1 MKQFTKLSKNTSLI
15 RPFLDIKK
23 KELIFIA
30 KKVFGKYITDPS
42 NKNVKYLRT
51 KIRKLN
57 TILEKSGIH
66 QDQIIRSIKNL
77 ASTRDIINDYVDNLH
92 KKLVTKKKDIVT
104 IDYKKFSLEKSEIQL
119 RLLSYIIKDF
129 SKSYYPPRS
138 NKVLGL
144 LDRIHKKSLNKQ
156 TLSGCL
162 IEKTKNFITV
172 KKER

>member
-1 MKQFTKLSKNTSLI
+1 MPSGEILMLLGSNDGTVYQKRPVLI
-15 RPFLDIKK
+15 
-23 KELIFIA
+23 
-30 KKVFGKYITDPS
+30 
-42 NKNVKYLRT
+42 N
-51 KIRKLN
+51 
-57 TILEKSGIH
+57 
-66 QDQIIRSIKNL
+66 
-77 ASTRDIINDYVDNLH
+77 INDYVDNLH